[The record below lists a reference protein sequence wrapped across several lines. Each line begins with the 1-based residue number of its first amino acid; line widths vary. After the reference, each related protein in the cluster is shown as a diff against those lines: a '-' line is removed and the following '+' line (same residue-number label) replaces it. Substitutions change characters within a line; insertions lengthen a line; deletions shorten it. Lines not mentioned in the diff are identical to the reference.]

1 TIEVWIKRSSGI
13 SSAEVA
19 VGRDDPATQLHWWT
33 GLWGGGEAAFVLIE
47 KDGTGSNVSDFLTGI
62 DVIADG
68 NWHLIVVVRDGA
80 TNETRLYVD
89 FDNVIKTAPDD
100 SVTIDYDSGFDS
112 ATEDLNIGHLVP
124 GGFNFDGTLDEVAIY
139 NRVLSEAEIAQHY
152 NSGAG
157 VSYCDPLARHEL
169 TVNPAPVNGTVN
181 PPGGVYFEGRELEV
195 TPVPDATFAFDGWSG
210 DLTGFSNPASLVMDA
225 AKTISA
231 AFRADGDNDGASDA
245 AEDAG
250 PNGGDADS
258 SGTLDSAEAYIASFN
273 TADGQDLVTLE
284 VDPALTLTNVRA
296 VTPPSDSG
304 RPADIEFNHGFF
316 AFQING
322 LAPGTATQAKLFLP
336 AGADPST
343 YWRFGPE
350 PAPGDTNDHWYE
362 FLFDGQTGADV
373 SGDPVL
379 LDFVDGIR
387 GDDDLDNTNG
397 TIVDA
402 GGPGSPPPAA
412 QSGGGGGGGG
422 CFIATAANG
431 S

>member
-1 TIEVWIKRSSGI
+1 MMMQGGKFRLFSLVFLIAASLVFLATSSAPAQPAECPAGINSLWTLDESSGDFFADAVSDNNGTGAPSPTPTAAQVFGGQLFDGADGINVPADSSFDFGPDGSLTIAVWIKRSSGI

-210 DLTGFSNPASLVMDA
+210 DLSGFSNPASLVMDA

-284 VDPALTLTNVRA
+284 EWTLRSHSPMSELSPRP
-296 VTPPSDSG
+296 VT
-304 RPADIEFNHGFF
+304 
-316 AFQING
+316 
-322 LAPGTATQAKLFLP
+322 
-336 AGADPST
+336 
-343 YWRFGPE
+343 
-350 PAPGDTNDHWYE
+350 
-362 FLFDGQTGADV
+362 V
-373 SGDPVL
+373 
-379 LDFVDGIR
+379 
-387 GDDDLDNTNG
+387 
-397 TIVDA
+397 
-402 GGPGSPPPAA
+402 AA
-412 QSGGGGGGGG
+412 QPTLSL
-422 CFIATAANG
+422 ITG
-431 S
+431 SSLSK